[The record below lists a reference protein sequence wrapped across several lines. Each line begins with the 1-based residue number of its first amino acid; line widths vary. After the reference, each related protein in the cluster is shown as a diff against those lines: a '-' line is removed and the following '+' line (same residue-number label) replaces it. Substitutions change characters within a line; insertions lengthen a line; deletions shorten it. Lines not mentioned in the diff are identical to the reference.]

1 MTNTVN
7 DVKLLMKSQ
16 PLWDI
21 TFQKKNGEIR
31 KMIATRDWKFL
42 QENAGEMKYE
52 RPSQKAIYD
61 SDIKGL
67 VRVWD
72 CNELGWRCIPVGER
86 LLKMAPID

>member
-1 MTNTVN
+1 MTNTVK
-7 DVKLLMKSQ
+7 DVKSLMKSQ

-31 KMIATRDWKFL
+31 KMIATRDWNFL
-42 QENAGEMKYE
+42 SENANEMQFEPPAHRETWDATALGY
-52 RPSQKAIYD
+52 
-61 SDIKGL
+61 

-86 LLKMAPID
+86 LLKMVPID